1 MNFKNYLKGIV
12 VDADLI
18 KNPKYIFFQKLPKN
32 LLKLYWED
40 IGKNPIGL
48 LFFPIHFIFYLFIFL
63 SNFIPVSLRI
73 IDTFINRKNW
83 NSYYSKKEIK
93 KLWSAGVSLEELKA
107 LENIG
112 FSRKMVRAWISLGYR
127 LDGLKSL
134 DTEDISKSTLLKK
147 FHEKRDL
154 YYLLFFYIAP
164 MLLIWLINT
173 IIDG

>member
-18 KNPKYIFFQKLPKN
+18 KNPNYIFFKKFPKN
-32 LLKLYWED
+32 PIKWYWKD

-48 LFFPIHFIFYLFIFL
+48 LFFPVHFIFFLFIFL
-63 SNFIPVSLRI
+63 WNFVPVSLRI

-83 NSYYSKKEIK
+83 NSNYSKKEIK

-112 FSRKMVRAWISLGYR
+112 FSRKMVRVWMSLGYNLYR
-127 LDGLKSL
+127 LKTLEA
-134 DTEDISKSTLLKK
+134 EDFSSTTLIKK

-154 YYLLFFYIAP
+154 YYFIFFYIAP
-164 MLLIWLINT
+164 ALLIWLINI
-173 IIDG
+173 IIDE